1 MPSIEEL
8 IRRKN
13 DVEAQFLAMP
23 GVTAVDVGYKEVG
36 GVLTDRL
43 AIRVHV
49 QKKGGRIP
57 ADQRVPAEVDGIV
70 TDVLERTYELQVAEQ
85 AIDVTAMAD
94 TTHYAT
100 LQGGVSMG
108 PSRVINGSIFA
119 GTLGAIVVDNT
130 TNTHVALTNFHVACV
145 DAGWHV
151 GDRMVQPSRIDTG
164 TVPTDEFGAIVR
176 ATLSANVDGALIS
189 IDSGRANACT
199 IAEIGNVAGTKVATL
214 GANVRKRG
222 RTTGLTYGSI
232 DGISATVNVNYGS
245 TIGVR
250 TLSNQVSVRADTTR
264 NPLFSDHGDSGSVI
278 VDDQG
283 FVVAL
288 LFAGSGTS
296 TIGNPIAAVLA
307 ELNISMCVTPQK
319 SLLKEHVK
327 DGKELLKDNRK
338 DFIKDNRKDFIKDK
352 DKDKEISKD
361 LIKDKDI
368 RKDVKDKDII
378 EGPGKAIIDTPRKRI
393 GDTIPHPG
401 GGDPGPIVPGLPGGG
416 LPGGGVQSAPSALEQ
431 RLAALEEQLGALT
444 SFIASD
450 LRPDLTGGAF
460 SGEPDAGAGELAAMR
475 AALEQQAS
483 DAAAAKADFDNR
495 WR

>member
-70 TDVLERTYELQVAEQ
+70 TDVLERTYELQIAEQ

-130 TNTHVALTNFHVACV
+130 TNAHVALTNFHVACV
-145 DAGWHV
+145 DASWHV

-176 ATLSANVDGALIS
+176 ATLSANVDGSVIS
-189 IDSGRANACT
+189 IDAGRANACT

-232 DGISATVNVNYGS
+232 DGISATVNINYGS

-307 ELNISMCVTPQK
+307 ELNVSMCVTPTK
-319 SLLKEHVK
+319 IIIKERIK
-327 DGKELLKDNRK
+327 ETKELAKEISKDLV
-338 DFIKDNRKDFIKDK
+338 KDNRKDFIKDK

-361 LIKDKDI
+361 LIKDKDKDL
-368 RKDVKDKDII
+368 RKEVKEKDII
-378 EGPGKAIIDTPRKRI
+378 EGPRKAIIDTPRKRI

-401 GGDPGPIVPGLPGGG
+401 GGDPGPLVPGLPGGG
-416 LPGGGVQSAPSALEQ
+416 MPGGAPSALEA

-460 SGEPDAGAGELAAMR
+460 SGEPDGGAAELEAMR

-483 DAAAAKADFDNR
+483 EAAAAKADFDNR

>member
-8 IRRKN
+8 VSRKRE
-13 DVEAQFLAMP
+13 VEAKFLAMS

-49 QKKGGRIP
+49 QKKGGRIA
-57 ADQRVPAEVDGIV
+57 ADQRVPAEIDGIV
-70 TDVLERTYELQVAEQ
+70 TDVLERSYELQVAEQ

-108 PSRVINGSIFA
+108 PSRVVNGSIFA
-119 GTLGAIVVDNT
+119 GTLGAIVVDNV
-130 TNTHVALTNFHVACV
+130 TNAHAALTNFHVACV

-164 TVPTDEFGAIVR
+164 TVPMDEFGAINR
-176 ATLSANVDGALIS
+176 ATLSANVDGAVIS
-189 IDSGRANACT
+189 IDAGRANACT

-232 DGISATVNVNYGS
+232 DGISATVNINYGS

-307 ELNISMCVTPQK
+307 ELNISMCVTPVK
-319 SLLKEHVK
+319 IIIKERVK
-327 DGKELLKDNRK
+327 DNKELAKDLSK

-352 DKDKEISKD
+352 DKEIAKD
-361 LIKDKDI
+361 LIKDKDL
-368 RKDVKDKDII
+368 RKDVKEKDIF
-378 EGPGKAIIDTPRKRI
+378 EGPRKAIIDTPRKRI

-416 LPGGGVQSAPSALEQ
+416 LPGGGLPGGAPSALEQ
-431 RLAALEEQLGALT
+431 RLAALEDQLGALT

-460 SGEPDAGAGELAAMR
+460 SGEPDAGADELAAMR

-483 DAAAAKADFDNR
+483 EAAGAKADFDNR

>member
-8 IRRKN
+8 IARKR
-13 DVEAQFLAMP
+13 DVEAQLLAMP

-57 ADQRVPAEVDGIV
+57 ADQRVPSEIDGIV

-108 PSRVINGSIFA
+108 PSRVIGGSIFA

-130 TNTHVALTNFHVACV
+130 TNAHAALTNFHVACV
-145 DAGWHV
+145 DAGWHA

-164 TVPTDEFGAIVR
+164 TVPADEFGQIAR
-176 ATLSANVDGALIS
+176 ATLSANVDGAVIA
-189 IDSGRANACT
+189 IDAGRANACT

-222 RTTGLTYGSI
+222 RTTGLTFGSI
-232 DGISATVNVNYGS
+232 DGIAASVNVNYGPS
-245 TIGVR
+245 IGTR
-250 TLSNQVSVRADTTR
+250 LLSNQVSVRADTTR

-307 ELNISMCVTPQK
+307 ELNISMCVTPTK
-319 SLLKEHVK
+319 IIV
-327 DGKELLKDNRK
+327 KELAKDV
-338 DFIKDNRKDFIKDK
+338 IK
-352 DKDKEISKD
+352 E
-361 LIKDKDI
+361 KDI
-368 RKDVKDKDII
+368 FD
-378 EGPGKAIIDTPRKRI
+378 GPGKAIIDTPRKRI
-393 GDTIPHPG
+393 GDNFPHPG
-401 GGDPGPIVPGLPGGG
+401 GGDPGPLVPGLPGGG
-416 LPGGGVQSAPSALEQ
+416 LPGGVAPAGPSALEQ

-450 LRPDLTGGAF
+450 LRPDLTAGAF
-460 SGEPDAGAGELAAMR
+460 SGEPDSGGDVAAMR
-475 AALEQQAS
+475 AALEQQAIE
-483 DAAAAKADFDNR
+483 AAGARADFDNR
-495 WR
+495 WQ